1 MQQPGWYPS
10 PQYPGQLQYW
20 DGYNWTPQVKPP
32 ANSPEYSIQDPSNV
46 LPSRPIPSFNIKSKI
61 ALRILAGFLFF
72 MALIP
77 LVITTP
83 AIASNVGGHYAET
96 SGKVISIDYSSMHS
110 RNQINSRNNMTTRT
124 CAPVA
129 EYTVDGKTYTAT
141 SSIYTAPC
149 NIHIGDVIKVK
160 YDADNPSNGFVK
172 ESTGIMAIAWF
183 FFIGGL
189 IFLAG
194 SIITFAKSFKVK
206 EEKTQN

>member
-46 LPSRPIPSFNIKSKI
+46 LPPRPMPSFHIKTKI

-72 MALIP
+72 IAFIP
-77 LVITTP
+77 LVITAPT
-83 AIASNVGGHYAET
+83 
-96 SGKVISIDYSSMHS
+96 VISNAAGNHVEVNAKVVNIDYSSMRS
-110 RNQINSRNNMTTRT
+110 RSSSTGRNTMTTRT

-129 EYTVDGKTYTAT
+129 EYTVDGKTYTTT
-141 SSIYTAPC
+141 SSLYTAPC
-149 NIHIGDVIKVK
+149 NVHIGDTVKVK
-160 YDADNPSNGFVK
+160 YDANNPSNGSVK
-172 ESTGIMAIAWF
+172 ESSGMMVVIWL

-189 IFLAG
+189 ILLLG
-194 SIITFAKSFKVK
+194 SIATFAKSFKVK
-206 EEKTQN
+206 EEKK